1 VKDYLRLLVDLIVGI
16 AWPVVALVAFITLR
30 RQIRGIAAS
39 VVERITASRTGA
51 AIVGPIELR
60 WTEVIAESTQT
71 IERLPAPVVPR
82 SLDARRDVAV
92 LTSSA
97 AEQPG
102 VAIIEGYE
110 QVRTRLVHLLGD
122 SGGYRN
128 RNSDINAYEL
138 ARLAASSGL
147 LDDAVADTVGHIT
160 VLRNLATNLSAGR
173 IDAEQATE
181 YVKLVEEVLYRIPA

>member
-1 VKDYLRLLVDLIVGI
+1 MAG
-16 AWPVVALVAFITLR
+16 
-30 RQIRGIAAS
+30 G
-39 VVERITASRTGA
+39 RTGRVHHA
-51 AIVGPIELR
+51 AAPDPRHRGLGR
-60 WTEVIAESTQT
+60 RADHG
-71 IERLPAPVVPR
+71 LPHRRRYRR
-82 SLDARRDVAV
+82 SGRAALDRGDRGEHADHRAAARRDVAV

-97 AEQPG
+97 TEQPG

-110 QVRTRLVHLLGD
+110 QVRKRLVDLLGD

-181 YVKLVEEVLYRIPA
+181 YVKLVEEVLDRIPA